1 MIIAVAADAL
11 CWIGPKAHQLRH
23 GRGEAAHDGVTARS
37 GRVFRATV
45 IVWIGLIP
53 LSLAKIARSTTVARD
68 QPTML
73 KHGVPFR
80 CHFRSGHS
88 MTKPQHALCNSIQI
102 IHQRWRDVGS
112 IESRLV
118 GIADDG
124 TMGIVA
130 RNDNE
135 TVFSDIEDKERLV
148 CTRVNKFGH
157 GAFSDELRRGKFLC
171 RNQGN
176 TTVNRPSM

>member
-1 MIIAVAADAL
+1 MIVTMVSDAL
-11 CWIGPKAHQLRH
+11 GGIGPKAHQLRH
-23 GRGEAAHDGVTARS
+23 GRGKAAHNGVTARS

-88 MTKPQHALCNSIQI
+88 MTKPQHALSNAIQI

-130 RNDNE
+130 CNDNE
-135 TVFSDIEDKERLV
+135 TVFSDIEDIESLV
-148 CTRVNKFGH
+148 GTRVNQLGH

-176 TTVNRPSM
+176 TTVNGPGM